1 MSISSNEVD
10 GPRTYYTE
18 WSKSEKTKYH
28 ILMHI
33 YGIQKD
39 GSDEPIYRAAIENR
53 FVDTV
58 GERKGR
64 MNWKSRLET
73 YTLLYVD

>member
-1 MSISSNEVD
+1 
-10 GPRTYYTE
+10 
-18 WSKSEKTKYH
+18 
-28 ILMHI
+28 MHI

-64 MNWKSRLET
+64 MN
-73 YTLLYVD
+73 